1 MEVNGDI
8 AEAQRA
14 YLDFL
19 DDGDNDKV
27 YHEAVRNMIKNE
39 ETRLIVNIADVRRHD
54 NARGEK
60 LLNRKD
66 KNMNLFTFRT

>member
-19 DDGDNDKV
+19 DDGDTDKV

-39 ETRLIVNIADVRRHD
+39 ETRLVVNIADVRRHD
-54 NARGEK
+54 NNRGEK
-60 LLNRKD
+60 LLNRNSFKFWTL
-66 KNMNLFTFRT
+66 NF